1 MKIERSY
8 DYDVL
13 TMVWLASVKVTHD
26 FLSEED
32 TEFYHG
38 KIPRDYMP
46 HLELYAIKNENG
58 NPCAFIGL
66 STEMIEMLFVHPD
79 FMGKGIGKSLLTYA
93 IRQKGMTK
101 VDVNEQNDKA
111 VKFYIS
117 NGFVVTGRS
126 ELDSDGRP
134 FPILHMSLPDK

>member
-79 FMGKGIGKSLLTYA
+79 AIGKGYGRTLLQFA
-93 IRQKGMTK
+93 IKNKGLRK
-101 VDVNEQNDKA
+101 VDVNEQNQRA
-111 VKFYIS
+111 LKFYQKH
-117 NGFVVTGRS
+117 GFSLTGRDNTDS
-126 ELDSDGRP
+126 EGKP
-134 FPILHMSLPDK
+134 YPILHLAL

>member
-1 MKIERSY
+1 MAEEARLESVYTPKAYPEFESRSLRNEHVGSHQPTFPAANVFFFY
-8 DYDVL
+8 ATTL
-13 TMVWLASVKVTHD
+13 TTRKLWLTKH
-26 FLSEED
+26 
-32 TEFYHG
+32 
-38 KIPRDYMP
+38 PRP
-46 HLELYAIKNENG
+46 
-58 NPCAFIGL
+58 FIGL
-66 STEMIEMLFVHPD
+66 SDMIEMLFVHPD